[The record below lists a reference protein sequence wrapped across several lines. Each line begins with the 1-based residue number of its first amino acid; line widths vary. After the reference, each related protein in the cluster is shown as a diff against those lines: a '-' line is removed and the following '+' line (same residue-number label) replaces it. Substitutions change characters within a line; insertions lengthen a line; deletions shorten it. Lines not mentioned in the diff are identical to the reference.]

1 MFVRLLLVAGAII
14 AALVALFIPGSPERE
29 PYVQGRN
36 KTALFISNIE
46 HGLSNVHVA
55 TASALLE
62 GYPDIEVHFA
72 SFSQLRKKLARVS
85 AFAQAKTPAAK
96 DIIFHELHG
105 QPFFEAVELL
115 GGDLESTISPPG
127 VAGVDRFTKGLQD
140 WISPWGVEEHMV
152 IYNEIGAII
161 DEIDPAVVVLDTM
174 MRPALDSTRDKNRVH
189 AFVTPNTLVDNFLGD
204 QPYGS
209 MFWKYPAMT
218 SGFDFPVPWR
228 NMLENIYLNI
238 RFIHAAM
245 LTPNLSAKKVAL
257 RARGVKDPI
266 NFLKMHRDDVPWI
279 TMNTEGA
286 SIPVDVVPTNVTC
299 AGPIL
304 LSVAPASEQDPELAQ
319 WVGRAPTVIINLG
332 SGFSYPLNYVRPMVG
347 AIVEVLTKTNV
358 QVLWKFNKHGE
369 YSDEELAPLK
379 PFIESGRLQMSNWL
393 PVDVL
398 SLLETGDVVASVH
411 HGGSNCFHE
420 AVSAGVPHVIL
431 PMWVDLYNFA
441 ALSETAGIGV
451 WGCRD
456 TSPTWTADGISS
468 AIIKV
473 VDGGEASISLREK
486 SKSLGDKLKAG
497 EKGRDISAREIA
509 KLAYVK

>member
-1 MFVRLLLVAGAII
+1 MFLRLLLVAGAII

-72 SFSQLRKKLARVS
+72 SFAKLRSKLARVS

-96 DIIFHELHG
+96 DIIFYELNG
-105 QPFFEAVELL
+105 LSFYEAVLLL
-115 GGDLESTISPPG
+115 GGDLEKTICPPG
-127 VAGVDRFTKGLQD
+127 IAGIDQFTNSLQD
-140 WISPWGVEEHMV
+140 WISPWSADEHMV
-152 IYNEIGAII
+152 IYDQIGALI
-161 DEIDPAVVVLDTM
+161 DEIDPAVVVLETFL
-174 MRPALDSTRDKNRVH
+174 RPALDSTRDKNRMH
-189 AFVTPNTLVDNFLGD
+189 AIISPNTLVDNFLGD

-209 MFWKYPAMT
+209 MFWKYPALS
-218 SGFDFPVPWR
+218 SGFDFPVPYR
-228 NMLENIYLNI
+228 NMLENIYLNF
-238 RFIHAAM
+238 RFIYAAM
-245 LTPNLSAKKVAL
+245 LTPNLSAKKAEL
-257 RARGVKDPI
+257 RTRGVKDPI
-266 NFLKMHRDDVPWI
+266 NFLKMHRPDVPWI

-304 LSVAPASEQDPELAQ
+304 LSVAPASEQDPELAG
-319 WVGRAPTVIINLG
+319 WVSRGPTVLINLG
-332 SGFSYPLNYVRPMVG
+332 SGFSYPINYVRPMVE
-347 AIVEVLTKTNV
+347 AVVDVLTKTHV
-358 QVLWKFNKHGE
+358 QVLWKFNKYGE
-369 YSDEELAPLK
+369 YSDDELAPLK
-379 PFIESGRLQMSNWL
+379 PFLESGRLRLSNWL
-393 PVDVL
+393 PIDVL
-398 SLLETGDVVASVH
+398 SLLETGHIVASVH

-431 PMWVDLYNFA
+431 PLWVDLYNFA

-486 SKSLGDKLKAG
+486 SRSLGDKLRAG